1 MKKSLTGFESVQ
13 WLIQAPSHPTSLG
26 NIEVRVPQNEGP
38 RDENSDQEVNF
49 WQGIRRDIIPIET
62 IQKTVIVAALE
73 NRTPNNVVKGQPQV
87 SMLGIT
93 ILNQKEDVFSNNI
106 VLNGFRLSIKDREGN
121 AIENPAQVIS
131 RVAVTSYQNPEIV
144 YGAVTNFNSGGI
156 IPIYLSQPDTIRA
169 GEADS
174 LDLVIDIAQEPA
186 ITSIMFSIDVDTN
199 SVFIQ
204 EAKTPYKP
212 VLKGVLDQTD
222 FTLQSD
228 FCLIKG
234 DNLKEYF
241 CNYPNPFG
249 SPERLTTT
257 IPYYL
262 KEDTDVE
269 IKIYTLIGE
278 LVWSRSYKADEPQGR
293 KGPHDGD
300 VIWDARND
308 QGFRVLNGV
317 YIIYIKTGSGENAMT
332 KAAVI
337 K

>member
-1 MKKSLTGFESVQ
+1 LTGFESVQ
-13 WLIQAPSHPTSLG
+13 WLIKAPSHPTSLG

-38 RDENSDQEVNF
+38 RDENADQEVNF

-62 IQKTVIVAALE
+62 IQKTVIIAALD
-73 NRTPNNVVKGQPQV
+73 NRTPNNVVKGQPRV

-93 ILNQKEDVFSNNI
+93 IINQKEDVFSNNI
-106 VLNGFRLSIKDREGN
+106 VLNGFRLTIKDREGN
-121 AIENPAQVIS
+121 PIENPAQVIS
-131 RVAVTSYQNPEIV
+131 RVAVVNYQNPEIV
-144 YGAVTNFNSGGI
+144 YGSASNFSSGGI
-156 IPIYLSQPDTIRA
+156 VSIFMSQPDTIRA

-186 ITSIMFSIDVDTN
+186 VTSVMFSIEVDTN
-199 SVFIQ
+199 NVFIQ

-212 VLKGVLDQTD
+212 VLKGALDETN
-222 FTLQSD
+222 FTLESD

-249 SPERLTTT
+249 SPERPTTT

-269 IKIYTLIGE
+269 FKIYTLIGE
-278 LVWSRSYKADEPQGR
+278 LVWSRTFKADTPQGK
-293 KGPHDGD
+293 KGTHDGD
-300 VIWDARND
+300 VTWDARND
-308 QGFRVLNGV
+308 QGYRILNGV
-317 YIIYIKTGSGENAMT
+317 YIVYIKTGTGESAMT
-332 KAAVI
+332 RTAVI